1 MFNMSHNLLAEFESL
16 STQEWKQKIE
26 KYLRGKSYDSI
37 VCKVDEDIE
46 IQPFYRVENSFTELP
61 VLSDNQWLISESF
74 HWGSAADT
82 NKAILNALE
91 NAVNSINLLAD
102 SAKTEDLIA
111 MLDSVYLNMIDL
123 NICGDAPEQNPSEW
137 IEAISKLKDIQNCRG
152 SFSFSRNNEKLHAE
166 LSGFPVALKNWTLF
180 NISIDLSAKSISQSF
195 SEGLKETTA
204 CFDMLLKHGF
214 DADQAQSKIK
224 YTFQTGDDY
233 FLNIAAVRAFKRL
246 WLGILEGYEVKN
258 AIYPKIHAVTNPT
271 LNDPYLN
278 MISNTSQALSVA
290 IAQVSSIEVSPSDS
304 NATDFS
310 RRIARNVQN
319 LLKLESHIDQVS
331 DASSGS
337 YYIENYS
344 AAISKKTWK
353 LFTS

>member
-1 MFNMSHNLLAEFESL
+1 MIPFP
-16 STQEWKQKIE
+16 STRQ
-26 KYLRGKSYDSI
+26 
-37 VCKVDEDIE
+37 VC
-46 IQPFYRVENSFTELP
+46 F
-61 VLSDNQWLISESF
+61 
-74 HWGSAADT
+74 A
-82 NKAILNALE
+82 
-91 NAVNSINLLAD
+91 
-102 SAKTEDLIA
+102 
-111 MLDSVYLNMIDL
+111 
-123 NICGDAPEQNPSEW
+123 
-137 IEAISKLKDIQNCRG
+137 
-152 SFSFSRNNEKLHAE
+152 
-166 LSGFPVALKNWTLF
+166 TL
-180 NISIDLSAKSISQSF
+180 
-195 SEGLKETTA
+195 
-204 CFDMLLKHGF
+204 
-214 DADQAQSKIK
+214 
-224 YTFQTGDDY
+224 
-233 FLNIAAVRAFKRL
+233 
-246 WLGILEGYEVKN
+246 KN

-344 AAISKKTWK
+344 AAIVKKTWK